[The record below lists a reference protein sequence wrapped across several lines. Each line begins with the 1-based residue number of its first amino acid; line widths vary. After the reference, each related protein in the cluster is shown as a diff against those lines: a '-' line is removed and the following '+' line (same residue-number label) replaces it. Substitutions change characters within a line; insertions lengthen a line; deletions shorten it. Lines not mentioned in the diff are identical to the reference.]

1 MRPEKGFACVEA
13 YCMFRCICR
22 RWRQVQLQL
31 QPLYRCQG
39 VGVQR
44 VSVSLGLSC
53 KVTGEGKGEGV
64 SGIMLLQ
71 GLL

>member
-1 MRPEKGFACVEA
+1 MCPEKGFACVLV
-13 YCMFRCICR
+13 YCMFSCIWG

-31 QPLYRCQG
+31 QLQSLNRWQG

-44 VSVSLGLSC
+44 ASVSLGFSC
-53 KVTGEGKGEGV
+53 KVTGVCMGA

-71 GLL
+71 SLL